1 MNNNANKNKEIL
13 ENFFSGGVYAT
24 IVHYKTQINGGWGF
38 QTECYIYDNE
48 YRAIEHGQDAIFD
61 RKLYFSQEQLQKALE
76 FLAETKR
83 YDFASNFVEIV
94 KVSNID
100 QSKLRSTT

>member
-1 MNNNANKNKEIL
+1 MNKESKQEII
-13 ENFFSGGVYAT
+13 NKFFDNSVYAT

-38 QTECYIYDNE
+38 KTECYIYDNE
-48 YRAIEHGQDAIFD
+48 MRAVEHGQDAIFD
-61 RKLYFSQEQLQKALE
+61 FKLYFSKEQLRKALE

-83 YDFASNFVEIV
+83 YDYASAFVEVV

-100 QSKLRSTT
+100 QSELRSKS